1 MSVSFPT
8 VRRNKAKGGL
18 PGKKPG
24 RPDGKPFA
32 WKPVIL
38 IICAIGLGSM
48 LYLTH
53 MLLTGSAHLKV
64 VASVPGGELMAT
76 HSSGFVIARGG
87 EVELLGPGGTV
98 CPLQGECERVI
109 PSGPWI
115 VGVASLS
122 MRLIRPDTGELQ
134 VETLPLAPG
143 ERPLPLF
150 EGDMVVTYRPHPE
163 TKFGEPWYLR
173 AVSAKGDDIW
183 HTRVAYAPLFGTSH
197 GSHLV
202 MAAVDISG
210 GGTPWVLCVSIHTG
224 ELLWQ
229 LPLGAGAWRHLAVSH
244 DGKVRAVLDSCV
256 YCLTSDGSEAW
267 MYRPAGTIVSAVED
281 FAITVVS
288 VSKEIGGAMASLFG
302 HAQVTALSPDGAILW
317 DKKSMDSLPRLYAW
331 DGRLILLESAKVM
344 CLQRDTGK
352 VVFSAKTDGYP
363 IACAKDVIL
372 VYKDK
377 RFILVDPGTSESV
390 R

>member
-1 MSVSFPT
+1 
-8 VRRNKAKGGL
+8 
-18 PGKKPG
+18 
-24 RPDGKPFA
+24 
-32 WKPVIL
+32 
-38 IICAIGLGSM
+38 
-48 LYLTH
+48 
-53 MLLTGSAHLKV
+53 
-64 VASVPGGELMAT
+64 MAT

-229 LPLGAGAWRHLAVSH
+229 LPLGAGAWRHLAVSP
-244 DGKVRAVLDSCV
+244 DGKVRAVLI
-256 YCLTSDGSEAW
+256 
-267 MYRPAGTIVSAVED
+267 PAYTVLHQTAVKRGCTARQGRMSAVED
-281 FAITVVS
+281 FGITVVS
-288 VSKEIGGAMASLFG
+288 VSKIGGNGKPVRTCPVIHS
-302 HAQVTALSPDGAILW
+302 SPDRAILW
-317 DKKSMDSLPRLYAW
+317 TRSPW
-331 DGRLILLESAKVM
+331 IP
-344 CLQRDTGK
+344 C
-352 VVFSAKTDGYP
+352 
-363 IACAKDVIL
+363 
-372 VYKDK
+372 
-377 RFILVDPGTSESV
+377 PGCMHGTAG
-390 R
+390 